1 MEIMGRIMR
10 WIALVCLLSLVSSC
24 GGGGG
29 GSRPEFERVTVGS
42 FSGIKDNQTGLV
54 WASKVFGDETPDP
67 LPLSA
72 RLPYAREL
80 FNLVDRFE
88 YQATASKKTEMLSF
102 FDFALNAP
110 REAFELKETSPTPL
124 AKWAMIFGQ
133 DPNIMDPQARGLLYL
148 DERTTRWFVLS
159 EESQSSSPNLVERP
173 DGTVFQGNKVWKSCP
188 EGMNYDR
195 VSKKC
200 SGEAFTYL
208 NLTDADDAVRDAN
221 QRVADGY
228 NDWRIPTKLELSTLI
243 ALESEKKV
251 FIRDTFA
258 SRFATNAIRRPF
270 LTSTKCTDP
279 SRCQTWNWVVQFSSE
294 IQDSLEF
301 VVMRPFPPGGTFH
314 LLLIRGQ

>member
-1 MEIMGRIMR
+1 
-10 WIALVCLLSLVSSC
+10 
-24 GGGGG
+24 
-29 GSRPEFERVTVGS
+29 
-42 FSGIKDNQTGLV
+42 LV
-54 WASKVFGDETPDP
+54 WASKVFGDETPDA
-67 LPLSA
+67 LPPAA

-110 REAFELKETSPTPL
+110 REAFELKEASPTPP

-133 DPNIMDPQARGLLYL
+133 GQDIMGDPQARGLLYL

-188 EGMNYDR
+188 EGMDYR
-195 VSKKC
+195 PVSKTC

-208 NLTDADDAVRDAN
+208 DLKGADDAVRDAN

-258 SRFATNAIRRPF
+258 SRFATNAIGLPF

-279 SRCQTWNWVVQFSSE
+279 SRCQTWNWVVQFSPA
-294 IQDSLEF
+294 IKGPF
-301 VVMRPFPPGGTFH
+301 VVMRPFQPDDGTFH